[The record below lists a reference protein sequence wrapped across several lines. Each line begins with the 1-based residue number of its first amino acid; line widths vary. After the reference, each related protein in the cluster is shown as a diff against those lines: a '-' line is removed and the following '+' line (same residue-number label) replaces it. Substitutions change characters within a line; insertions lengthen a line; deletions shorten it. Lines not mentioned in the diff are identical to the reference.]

1 MKHTMILLATLL
13 TAFSAA
19 ANVDDDTIKVS
30 RVMLGGQVSKVS
42 ISGYAN
48 VSIVDDTISYLTS
61 DKNFIGHGVDKLFTY
76 ALSSKGGLNIE
87 AKPGAGNLVIH
98 LVQRGKLDIVTEE

>member
-61 DKNFIGHGVDKLFTY
+61 DKNFIGCATLW
-76 ALSSKGGLNIE
+76 
-87 AKPGAGNLVIH
+87 
-98 LVQRGKLDIVTEE
+98 RGTIIFWDMSIFVA